1 MADDLVP
8 RASRTRIRPRPRE
21 LQSAIRRI
29 AREAKI
35 PEREILVFV
44 RGQRGDQ
51 TGEGW
56 MVSVTLRTDL
66 PKEAESHGY
75 VGALRKYPLLV
86 VQREHLDKLNG
97 RTLSAKGGQLAV
109 L

>member
-1 MADDLVP
+1 M
-8 RASRTRIRPRPRE
+8 SRFYLTVKSKAWRHLSITVD
-21 LQSAIRRI
+21 
-29 AREAKI
+29 

-56 MVSVTLRTDL
+56 MVSVTSRTDL
-66 PKEAESHGY
+66 PEEAESHGY

-86 VQREHLDKLNG
+86 VQRKHLDELNG

>member
-1 MADDLVP
+1 MRKFYLTVKSKAWRHLSITVD
-8 RASRTRIRPRPRE
+8 
-21 LQSAIRRI
+21 
-29 AREAKI
+29 

-51 TGEGW
+51 SGEGW

-66 PKEAESHGY
+66 PEEAESHGY

-97 RTLSAKGGQLAV
+97 RTLSTNSGQLAV